1 MIVISRF
8 WTKVFS
14 LGKADAITIY
24 PFVFLKSRVFKHN
37 LQLINHERIHMRQA
51 TELLI
56 VFFYIS
62 YLLEFLFRYVQYRN
76 FHQAYLNISYEREA
90 YANEANFDYLS
101 QRKFWAFK
109 DYIKK

>member
-1 MIVISRF
+1 
-8 WTKVFS
+8 
-14 LGKADAITIY
+14 
-24 PFVFLKSRVFKHN
+24 
-37 LQLINHERIHMRQA
+37 MRQA